1 MKKFF
6 AFIFIFISIAANAQY
21 LNIKTMRCFVGDM
34 NTSLVNVYDVNKEVL
49 IKSINCGET
58 TISAKLH
65 FNKEETK
72 MYRIGIQYAYVID
85 VATLETQKY
94 KLYAD
99 GDTAVQNFT
108 KLQALIDA
116 EVERVR
122 KEIENNDPIKPLE
135 NLNLGASARSTNNSD
150 VIINTNAD
158 TFTETPEMKRIK
170 ALPLFILTMG
180 VSENGI
186 VVSER
191 IFANKI
197 EINVF
202 DLKQAGKKVN
212 RFELPS
218 GSSIAMHE
226 GNLLV
231 FAQDGTINMIDPI
244 TAKNIGKIDNAF
256 KADDLADARAVN
268 ASYDNK
274 DIHATLSSYGK
285 YLITTLNLGLVPNT
299 ATMNYAFSI
308 YDFVKKSIIYN
319 DRSTEFLPI
328 MPIDGTLFFQKV
340 VAKTPMPVFQI
351 PEAPDYT
358 KFTLKEIKN
367 GLMTKASD
375 EYNEKVKR
383 AQADFKIKLDAYNSP
398 QNFATK
404 VYSDIN
410 ATDEKFSVDATRF
423 IGVKGNFVICNKDIS
438 IEFYDL
444 NTKNL
449 LHTIYF

>member
-6 AFIFIFISIAANAQY
+6 VFILIFISIAANAQY
-21 LNIKTMRCFVGDM
+21 LNIKTMRCFLGDM
-34 NTSLVNVYDVNKEVL
+34 KTSLVNVYDVNKEVL

-72 MYRIGIQYAYVID
+72 MYRVGIQYAYVID

-99 GDTAVQNFT
+99 EDTAVQNTT
-108 KLQALIDA
+108 KLMELIY
-116 EVERVR
+116 EEGERVQ
-122 KEIENNDPIKPLE
+122 KEIENGNLE
-135 NLNLGASARSTNNSD
+135 AKN
-150 VIINTNAD
+150 
-158 TFTETPEMKRIK
+158 TETPEMKRIK
-170 ALPLFILTMG
+170 ALPLFILAMG

-231 FAQDGTINMIDPI
+231 FAQDGTINIIDPL
-244 TAKNIGKIDNAF
+244 TAKNMGKIDNAF
-256 KADDLADARAVN
+256 KADDLADARAVT

-274 DIHATLSSYGK
+274 NIHATLDSYGK

-299 ATMNYAFSI
+299 ATMDYRFSI
-308 YDFVKKSIIYN
+308 YDFAKKSIIYN
-319 DRSTEFLPI
+319 HRSTEFLPI

-351 PEAPDYT
+351 PEAPDF
-358 KFTLKEIKN
+358 KFTYKEIKN
-367 GLMTKASD
+367 GLLTKAKQDYD
-375 EYNEKVKR
+375 EKLKT
-383 AQADFKIKLDAYNSP
+383 AQADFKIKLDAYNNP
-398 QNFATK
+398 QNFSTK

-423 IGVKGNFVICNKDIS
+423 IGVKGNFVICHKDVS